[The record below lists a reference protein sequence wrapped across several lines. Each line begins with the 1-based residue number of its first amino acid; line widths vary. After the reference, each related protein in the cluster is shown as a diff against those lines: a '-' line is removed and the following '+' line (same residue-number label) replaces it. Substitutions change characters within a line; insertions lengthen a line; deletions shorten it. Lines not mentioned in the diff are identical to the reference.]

1 MAAACRRWRPARS
14 AREGWAAPAAS
25 TSADSLHSDSSLGSS
40 VGTAAGAIDPLRRRQ
55 LQQQQHQQRSHQLL
69 QQLPGG
75 NSMLR
80 PDAPSEAPAVATTL
94 ATLDDVPGG
103 ADDALGG
110 VEGRYETHMLR
121 MVEAC
126 RMRAHCLRLE
136 PGDDLLAKLRA
147 FVVERQI
154 DAAVVLTCVGSTA
167 TTTLRPAAAAAPK
180 VFEGAHDIVSLT
192 GTIGRAGHNL
202 RLSVCDEECRVVG
215 GHAMEGC
222 VVRTTAEVCLGCAA
236 APFAAPSAPSLPP
249 SPSTPPR
256 PRPPSLPSRPPPR
269 RPPPPAPPTPAP
281 APALRSLI
289 DGVAFVRRHD
299 ARTGHTELSI
309 EAANGRRAP
318 SGASTTALV
327 PAGAPPPKRRKTDAE
342 HLIDYLCPVCGRN
355 GGTAVDKE
363 TSKLQ
368 VRGDHKDC
376 VKVGGSGRPGVLQ
389 GGSFTFRGIGPP
401 ACQTCR
407 RDAQCL
413 LGRNP
418 PALPPRRRSRR
429 RRRHRR
435 PALARGSPGDFG
447 GVGGGGGLLTSTAAP
462 PPLELPSPS
471 ASRRWRRRTSRRR

>member
-1 MAAACRRWRPARS
+1 MQNPGLNAHGGALQAWLAASGLYNGGASNGLSERRLPVGLHEMVAAHAAMTAHPSFAQGSSLLSSRLPSRPNNGAPLAATEAAAAALS
-14 AREGWAAPAAS
+14 AVAAGTLGAGGLGGAPAAS

-55 LQQQQHQQRSHQLL
+55 LLQQQHQQRSHQLL

-75 NSMLR
+75 NSMFR
-80 PDAPSEAPAVATTL
+80 PDAPSEAPAVAATL
-94 ATLDDVPGG
+94 ATLDDVTGG

-222 VVRTTAEVCLGCAA
+222 LVRTTAEVCLGCAA
-236 APFAAPSAPSLPP
+236 AAAAAPSAPSLPP

-256 PRPPSLPSRPPPR
+256 PRPPSLPSRFPLPVALLHPP
-269 RPPPPAPPTPAP
+269 RPPPPPRLPSAASSTASPSFVATTPAP
-281 APALRSLI
+281 ATPSSPSRLPTAAARPAARRRPRSSP
-289 DGVAFVRRHD
+289 R
-299 ARTGHTELSI
+299 AR
-309 EAANGRRAP
+309 
-318 SGASTTALV
+318 
-327 PAGAPPPKRRKTDAE
+327 
-342 HLIDYLCPVCGRN
+342 
-355 GGTAVDKE
+355 
-363 TSKLQ
+363 
-368 VRGDHKDC
+368 
-376 VKVGGSGRPGVLQ
+376 
-389 GGSFTFRGIGPP
+389 
-401 ACQTCR
+401 
-407 RDAQCL
+407 
-413 LGRNP
+413 
-418 PALPPRRRSRR
+418 RRRS
-429 RRRHRR
+429 
-435 PALARGSPGDFG
+435 G
-447 GVGGGGGLLTSTAAP
+447 G
-462 PPLELPSPS
+462 
-471 ASRRWRRRTSRRR
+471 RRTPST

>member
-1 MAAACRRWRPARS
+1 MQNPGLNAHGGALQAWLAASGLYNGGASNGLSERRLPVGLHEMVAAHAAMTAHPSFAQGSSLLSSRLPSRPNNGAPLAATEAAAAALS
-14 AREGWAAPAAS
+14 AVAAGTLGAGGLGGAPAAS

-55 LQQQQHQQRSHQLL
+55 LLQQQHQQRSHQLL

-75 NSMLR
+75 NSMFR
-80 PDAPSEAPAVATTL
+80 PDAPSEAPAVAATL
-94 ATLDDVPGG
+94 ATLDDVTGG

-236 APFAAPSAPSLPP
+236 AAAARLPPLSHPPPPRLRVLVPPP
-249 SPSTPPR
+249 SP
-256 PRPPSLPSRPPPR
+256 
-269 RPPPPAPPTPAP
+269 PA
-281 APALRSLI
+281 S
-289 DGVAFVRRHD
+289 
-299 ARTGHTELSI
+299 
-309 EAANGRRAP
+309 
-318 SGASTTALV
+318 
-327 PAGAPPPKRRKTDAE
+327 
-342 HLIDYLCPVCGRN
+342 
-355 GGTAVDKE
+355 
-363 TSKLQ
+363 
-368 VRGDHKDC
+368 
-376 VKVGGSGRPGVLQ
+376 
-389 GGSFTFRGIGPP
+389 
-401 ACQTCR
+401 
-407 RDAQCL
+407 
-413 LGRNP
+413 
-418 PALPPRRRSRR
+418 
-429 RRRHRR
+429 
-435 PALARGSPGDFG
+435 
-447 GVGGGGGLLTSTAAP
+447 
-462 PPLELPSPS
+462 PSP
-471 ASRRWRRRTSRRR
+471 